1 MSLQQVQEVALAKRT
16 AEASTPLKPEREES
30 GGEGEEEEEAWG

>member
-1 MSLQQVQEVALAKRT
+1 MSQQQVQEVAFAKRT

-30 GGEGEEEEEAWG
+30 GEEEEAWGWE